1 MNLAVASLHYAELIL
16 EGLRLRCFA
25 KATAHHQLQLR
36 PLSECGLNLRR
47 TIGLGKK
54 PATLR
59 KVGLFRVLPP
69 RGDNDLDRRP
79 SIAHGTSKF
88 QPVNGPR
95 HMNVGEY
102 HADVVATLE
111 NFDCCVGIRGLND
124 LETFIFSDLH
134 GAQADGGSSSTIKIT
149 GLALPVLRH
158 TLNPR
163 ILL

>member
-1 MNLAVASLHYAELIL
+1 MYFAVASQHCAELIL

-25 KATAHHQLQLR
+25 NATAHHQLQLS
-36 PLSECGLNLRR
+36 PLSKSGLNLRR
-47 TIGLGKK
+47 AIGLGKK

-59 KVGLFRVLPP
+59 KVGLFRVFPP

-88 QPVNGPR
+88 QPVHGPG

-111 NFDCCVGIRGLND
+111 NFDCFVGISGLND
-124 LETFIFSDLH
+124 LETFIS
-134 GAQADGGSSSTIKIT
+134 AI
-149 GLALPVLRH
+149 
-158 TLNPR
+158 
-163 ILL
+163 